1 MIPRSALVLGLLG
14 TLPFIFGAVFSY
26 APVRFG
32 AMLGLSPFVAAFLGP
47 NIMAAYG
54 KVILSFMSGVLWG
67 FATKAEGRK
76 AAVAYVASTIPALYV
91 FFTTSILP
99 TFLYPLLVGFIG
111 ILAFDYGFQ
120 RAGLAP
126 PWWMRLRLL
135 ITTIV
140 VISYILCLSAP

>member
-1 MIPRSALVLGLLG
+1 MIPRAALILGLAG
-14 TLPFIFGAVFSY
+14 TLPFLFGAVFSF

-32 AMLGLSPFVAAFLGP
+32 NALGLSPFVAAFLGP

-67 FATKAEGRK
+67 FATRAEGRK
-76 AAVAYVASTIPALYV
+76 AALAYAASTVPALYV
-91 FFTTSILP
+91 FFATSATTQ
-99 TFLYPLLVGFIG
+99 PLLPLAIGFAG
-111 ILAFDYGFQ
+111 ILLFDYAFT

-135 ITTIV
+135 ITAIV
-140 VISYILCLSAP
+140 LAAFAASLTLQ